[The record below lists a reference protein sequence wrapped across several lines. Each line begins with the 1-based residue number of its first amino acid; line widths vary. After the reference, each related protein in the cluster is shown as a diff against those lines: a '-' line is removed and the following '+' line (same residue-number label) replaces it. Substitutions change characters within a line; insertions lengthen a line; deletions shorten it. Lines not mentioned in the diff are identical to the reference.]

1 MPPNLRR
8 AHREN
13 DRAELKAYGFAPDL
27 PEPEIVAELM
37 KRYQA
42 LAEGGSTSTAENKA
56 RLKKSGVEND

>member
-42 LAEGGSTSTAENKA
+42 LAEGGNAGAWQK
-56 RLKKSGVEND
+56 

>member
-37 KRYQA
+37 KRYLA
-42 LAEGGSTSTAENKA
+42 LAEGGNAGAGQK
-56 RLKKSGVEND
+56 